1 MSFIYVRLSSTGLT
15 NEQVGISAAPTAPLP
30 YKRRSGRMP
39 PAARIRHRE
48 VVSRCTRGCRLL
60 HILVH
65 IVGAVDHYHPD
76 HRHRNKPK
84 NQRPHVRFSL
94 LSCGPVAPTRPA
106 NVGQDRRSMA
116 PLREHGRPG
125 RFRTSVDRQS
135 RRRLCPYSDHATQQK
150 IASTD
155 QSSSPE
161 TRATRHKFRINTIYL
176 NRLFLR
182 LNLIS
187 ELVRR
192 TQRTYAETSMKVAV
206 FDFSELLLV
215 CRFCCSPTKG

>member
-30 YKRRSGRMP
+30 YKRRSGQMP
-39 PAARIRHRE
+39 PAARIRDRE
-48 VVSRCTRGCRLL
+48 DVSPCTRGCRLL

-76 HRHRNKPK
+76 QRHRNKPN
-84 NQRPHVRFSL
+84 NQRRHVPFSL
-94 LSCGPVAPTRPA
+94 LSCARLRQQGQLTSGRI
-106 NVGQDRRSMA
+106 VGQWRRC
-116 PLREHGRPG
+116 EHGRPG
-125 RFRTSVDRQS
+125 RFRNP
-135 RRRLCPYSDHATQQK
+135 RRSPKPPPRLCPYSDDATQQK

-176 NRLFLR
+176 KRLFLR

-192 TQRTYAETSMKVAV
+192 TQRTYAET
-206 FDFSELLLV
+206 
-215 CRFCCSPTKG
+215 